1 MNYKRNKK
9 IIILKFTYISKKD
22 YESEILIINSVNKI
36 RTNKDKVKLID
47 KYIYILLIILLY

>member
-47 KYIYILLIILLY
+47 KYIYIL